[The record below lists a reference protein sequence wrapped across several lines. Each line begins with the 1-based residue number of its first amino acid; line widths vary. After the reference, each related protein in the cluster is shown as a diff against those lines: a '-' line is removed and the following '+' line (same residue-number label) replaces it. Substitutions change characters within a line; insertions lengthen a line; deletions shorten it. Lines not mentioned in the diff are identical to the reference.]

1 MSRTRHHRSQKRQH
15 IGEDLWSKRGY
26 SFPYSSV
33 GKWLSK
39 RAERA
44 RLKREDRNEI
54 DAATTSS
61 GNNEEKER

>member
-1 MSRTRHHRSQKRQH
+1 MSRTHHHRNQKRQH
-15 IGEDLWSKRGY
+15 VGEDLWSKRGY

-44 RLKREDRNEI
+44 RLKREDRNEVN
-54 DAATTSS
+54 AATAAS
-61 GNNEEKER
+61 GEDADQ